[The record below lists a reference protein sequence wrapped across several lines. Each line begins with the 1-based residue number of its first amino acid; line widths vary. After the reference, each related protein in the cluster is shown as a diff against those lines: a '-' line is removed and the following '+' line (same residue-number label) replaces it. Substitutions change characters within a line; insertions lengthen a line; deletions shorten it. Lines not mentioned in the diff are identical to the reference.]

1 MLFNS
6 LQYLLFFPA
15 VIMLFYALPH
25 RFRWMMLLA
34 ASYYFYMCWKPE
46 YIILIIVST
55 LIDYSVAIH
64 IARSKRNSVRKTL
77 LMLSIIS
84 NLGIL
89 FGFKYFNFFS
99 ESTRVLLGHFN
110 ILADIP
116 YFDVLLPVGISFY
129 TFQTLS
135 YTIDVFRKKQEAEK
149 HVGYFALYVSFFP
162 QLVAGP
168 IERPGNLLPQ
178 FRQPCSAKPGDF
190 TEGLRLI
197 LFGFFKKV
205 VIADRMAEMV
215 NVVYNNPNGHY
226 GFSVVAATVFF
237 AFQIYGDFSGYT
249 DIARGSARIMGYNLM
264 VNFRLPYFSKNVKE
278 FWQRWHI
285 SLSTWFRDY
294 LYISMG
300 GNRKGKNRQTFNTFI
315 VFVVSGLWH
324 GANWT
329 FVIWGALHGLY
340 VTAGSMLA
348 ASRKRANHFLRWKEH
363 AVLRKMYD
371 IGMTFILV
379 NFAWIFFRA
388 NNTADAFTLIR
399 NIFHSNGH
407 WFTASFV
414 QTWNSCSVS
423 LAMLALLILIQFL
436 IRKSDFPQW
445 TGKQPALIRYSLYM
459 LLLWSVVLFGNFG
472 NHQFI
477 YFQF

>member
-1 MLFNS
+1 
-6 LQYLLFFPA
+6 
-15 VIMLFYALPH
+15 MLFYALPH

-55 LIDYSVAIH
+55 LIDYSVAIN
-64 IARSKRNSVRKTL
+64 IARSQRPSARKAL
-77 LMLSIIS
+77 LMLSIFS

-89 FGFKYFNFFS
+89 FGFRYFNFFS
-99 ESTRVLLGHFN
+99 ESTRDVLSHFN
-110 ILADIP
+110 IMADIP

-135 YTIDVFRKKQEAEK
+135 YTIDVFRKKQEPER
-149 HVGYFALYVSFFP
+149 HIGYFALYVSYFP

-178 FRQPCSAKPGDF
+178 LRQPVTASGNHF

-197 LFGFFKKV
+197 LFGFFKKL

-215 NVVYNNPNGHY
+215 NVVYNNPGGHY

-300 GNRKGKNRQTFNTFI
+300 GNRKGKNRQNFNTFI

-329 FVIWGALHGLY
+329 FVIWGALHGIY
-340 VTAGSMLA
+340 VTAGSMMA
-348 ASRKRANHFLRWKEH
+348 GIRKKVNQTLGWQENNFI
-363 AVLRKMYD
+363 RKIYD
-371 IGMTFILV
+371 IGLTFILV

-388 NNTADAFTLIR
+388 NNTGDAFILIG
-399 NIFHSNGH
+399 NIFRSNGH
-407 WFTASFV
+407 WFTATFV
-414 QTWNSCSVS
+414 QTWNSFTVS
-423 LAMLALLILIQFL
+423 LVMLSLLIIIQLL
-436 IRKSDFPQW
+436 IRKSDFQQW
-445 TGKQPALIRYSLYM
+445 TGKQPAILRYSLYM
-459 LLLWSVVLFGNFG
+459 ILLWSVLLFGNFG